1 MEASP
6 DDSIEVVRDLAA
18 APADVFEAWTT
29 AERFARWFGGPAVAV
44 PLDDLDYAPVA
55 GGTWAA
61 TMVLPDGARIEWVG
75 EVLEVV
81 PPERLVLTM
90 TDEPASEARARL
102 VVELAP
108 VGGGTRM
115 VFRQQTPGF
124 TAEQRAATAAGWGTF
139 FDELEAGLPPASR

>member
-1 MEASP
+1 MNE
-6 DDSIEVVRDLAA
+6 DDFGCLRFERH
-18 APADVFEAWTT
+18 APAD
-29 AERFARWFGGPAVAV
+29 
-44 PLDDLDYAPVA
+44 
-55 GGTWAA
+55 
-61 TMVLPDGARIEWVG
+61 DGVG